1 MWLAASAERTG
12 GASAVEASG
21 PESVR
26 SSLSWVHFVLDS
38 PSKVLFHPVRVG
50 FSGYGGGFSGERR
63 EQTGGLQRLRRRAS
77 RVRSSLS
84 WVHLFWTLPPKF
96 FSLRFGGLGQRERG
110 SAERQRRRRANS
122 EASAWLQR
130 LERRRV
136 RSSLSW
142 VHLFW
147 TPPPKF
153 FSIRYG
159 RGQGLRGDLGFSG
172 LWRQVRVC
180 PERSVLGTFVLD
192 SPSKVPFTSV
202 REGGFSGKWREQT
215 GGLQRLWRRV
225 LVCAERSVLGT
236 FCSGLSL
243 QSSFLLVLGAQCGY
257 GRLRL
262 QRGRQAWQSAEG
274 AGSGVCP
281 ERSVLGTFVLDSPSK
296 VLFHPVRAGP
306 RGLQSLRQW
315 YRVWVRSRL
324 SWVHLFWTLPPKIF
338 SPRFGGPVRT
348 GFSGA
353 ER

>member
-1 MWLAASAERTG
+1 MPVAAPPLWRLRPQPAQSGRGERRGGGQSRAGRRTSSPPGPGRSRLSWVHLFWTLPPKFLSLRFGGPDQCGRGSARMWLAASAERTG

-202 REGGFSGKWREQT
+202 REGGFSGERREQT

-243 QSSFLLVLGAQCGY
+243 QSSFLLVLGA
-257 GRLRL
+257 L
-262 QRGRQAWQSAEG
+262 ASAN
-274 AGSGVCP
+274 GVQG
-281 ERSVLGTFVLDSPSK
+281 V
-296 VLFHPVRAGP
+296 
-306 RGLQSLRQW
+306 
-315 YRVWVRSRL
+315 
-324 SWVHLFWTLPPKIF
+324 
-338 SPRFGGPVRT
+338 
-348 GFSGA
+348 
-353 ER
+353 